1 MLQNILFYMDIGMQ
15 VKYIINNIL
24 TFKKYIANTETFD
37 FVSNERPSVGFSFIL
52 A

>member
-1 MLQNILFYMDIGMQ
+1 MDIGTR

-24 TFKKYIANTETFD
+24 AFKYIANKETFD
-37 FVSNERPSVGFSFIL
+37 FVLNERPNVGFSFVL